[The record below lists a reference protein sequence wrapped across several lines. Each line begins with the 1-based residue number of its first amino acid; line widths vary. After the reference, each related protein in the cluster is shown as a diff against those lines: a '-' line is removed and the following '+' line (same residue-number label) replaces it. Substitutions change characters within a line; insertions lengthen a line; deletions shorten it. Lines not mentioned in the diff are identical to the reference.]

1 MIEFIGTAGEC
12 AEMLADADAALG
24 YPLTFTQADIDEG
37 RLVRIGSGPRVRH
50 VPVEDIRVESSAVMV
65 PRDVDPETG
74 EPTSSVR
81 RVSWLAH
88 KADAIRPRIARRRV
102 LRLLNR
108 APKRRL
114 VEVPGIGPAR
124 ADQIIAAR
132 AGGRMTDIE
141 DVRNAGL
148 PPAAV
153 QAIRDY
159 VMTQTGD
166 DDADEDDGE
175 SRRIR

>member
-1 MIEFIGTAGEC
+1 MGRMNLFGTEQEC
-12 AEMLADADAALG
+12 AEAIAQVDAERG
-24 YPLTFTQADIDEG
+24 YPRGYTQADIDSG
-37 RLVRIGSGPRVRH
+37 LVKRIGVGRH
-50 VPVEDIRVESSAVMV
+50 VPIEEIRTETVASVQPV
-65 PRDVDPETG
+65 DVDEEG
-74 EPTSSVR
+74 NPTSAR
-81 RVSWLAH
+81 RVVRFWLSD
-88 KADAIRPRIARRRV
+88 DAPRRIVARARV